1 MVKRLRGW
9 QLEKEMKKPEEEEDL
24 EKGPTSNLATALL
37 SLWAH
42 GKVSGRTMRWLAECA
57 LLDGAQHDDLVS
69 IAKCGS
75 HGVHPGNIHRD
86 LMATFCKGIDL
97 PEGFAVEV
105 ACKIL
110 KP

>member
-69 IAKCGS
+69 IAK
-75 HGVHPGNIHRD
+75 
-86 LMATFCKGIDL
+86 GI
-97 PEGFAVEV
+97 
-105 ACKIL
+105 
-110 KP
+110 